1 MSLDSLQSLK
11 QLRYWFFMCLSIAGE
26 FSRAMYEVL
35 QDVCPLL
42 HSLERPVLYE
52 NLPNTVFS
60 CWILALFRV
69 PATTSFPG
77 PFLW

>member
-1 MSLDSLQSLK
+1 MVTETAQILVFL
-11 QLRYWFFMCLSIAGE
+11 CLSIAAE

-42 HSLERPVLYE
+42 HSLERPVLYK
-52 NLPNTVFS
+52 NLSNTVFS
-60 CWILALFRV
+60 CWILALSRV